1 MKNPLLARLERLEAQ
16 YKPVPSFAYR
26 IGVVVKELPRDF
38 VGERHIAILRE
49 RSDGLC
55 EFEERPGP
63 ERPGLRDDV
72 PWVILTEAEA
82 NA

>member
-1 MKNPLLARLERLEAQ
+1 
-16 YKPVPSFAYR
+16 
-26 IGVVVKELPRDF
+26 VKELPRDF

>member
-1 MKNPLLARLERLEAQ
+1 MGDELE
-16 YKPVPSFAYR
+16 K
-26 IGVVVKELPRDF
+26 
-38 VGERHIAILRE
+38 RHIAILRE
-49 RSDGLC
+49 GPDGHC

-63 ERPGLRDDV
+63 EPPGLRDDV